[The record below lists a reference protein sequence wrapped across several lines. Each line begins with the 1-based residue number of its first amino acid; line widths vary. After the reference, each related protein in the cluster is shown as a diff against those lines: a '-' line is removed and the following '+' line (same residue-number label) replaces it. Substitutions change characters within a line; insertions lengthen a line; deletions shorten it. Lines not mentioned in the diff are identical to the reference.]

1 MTVVTETTTEVTEPS
16 LHLESA
22 ETLEFVFVASAK
34 QDVAMNEAGL
44 VADYAGGWRYP
55 KGTAKARYTINATKV
70 GTYSLAL
77 GKVVKS
83 NESMRRSANACIK
96 ALVDG
101 FAEAVDKMEQRN
113 ASMVRAAQYEV
124 AQSRR
129 TFEWHVEYAAR
140 NGDRVQADAFHGAT
154 KSAARY
160 SYSFAGVEVSAF
172 AKIAKEGDVAKYG
185 DTFAVEVGQPLVG
198 WEIDGEP
205 FRDPEVLYVTFLEA
219 KGAANTKL
227 CEKVLAYRDNEIE
240 QGESMMR
247 ALIAAGFDPFA
258 ACEKGG
264 ENN

>member
-34 QDVAMNEAGL
+34 QYVAMNEAGL

-77 GKVVKS
+77 GKVAKS

-101 FAEAVDKMEQRN
+101 FAEAVEKMEQRN
-113 ASMVRAAQYEV
+113 ASEVRSAQYEV
-124 AQSRR
+124 AVSRND
-129 TFEWHVEYAAR
+129 FEWHVEFSVNNR
-140 NGDRVQADAFHGAT
+140 DRVVAEAHRT
-154 KSAARY
+154 ERY
-160 SYSFAGVEVSAF
+160 SYAFERVTIEPFAVVADESH
-172 AKIAKEGDVAKYG
+172 VAKYG
-185 DTFAVEVGQPLVG
+185 GTFAVEVGLPLVG
-198 WEIDGEP
+198 WQIDGASFTEP
-205 FRDPEVLYVTFLEA
+205 ETLYVSYREA
-219 KGAANTKL
+219 LDDAMTKL
-227 CEKVLAYRDNEIE
+227 TDLVAAHRMTELED
-240 QGESMMR
+240 GERAMR